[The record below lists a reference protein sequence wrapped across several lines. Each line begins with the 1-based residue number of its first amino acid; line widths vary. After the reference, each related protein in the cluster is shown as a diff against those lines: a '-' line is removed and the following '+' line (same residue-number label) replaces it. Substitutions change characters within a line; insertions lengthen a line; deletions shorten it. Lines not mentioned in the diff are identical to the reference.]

1 MGLPGLLAYGPTSR
15 REHAIYNTLLVDSCR
30 VVTGSIQA
38 YLATFD
44 SGLSEGH
51 AVLRG
56 TLIYEQDRPSY
67 LKKRA
72 ADLAL
77 YGIGFVAA
85 IGAVT
90 LMIPWL
96 ASNPSL
102 PRSYWLLPII
112 VIMIVFQMILWAGP
126 DFSSRRFAV
135 YGDGFS
141 PPYRGMTFSRSR
153 FGPFVKYADVKDI
166 RASTYTRQGVQG
178 VYSVS
183 IELNDGRRVVF
194 RTQDVGDDG
203 VASLLRVWGDSARAK
218 RSSSEGGEPGPR
230 RKRANTDTTRTA
242 IGSAALIVTMVL
254 VLGLVF
260 LSGLPA
266 SPASLELVGLAALGV
281 VFAVVLLLRSK
292 T

>member
-1 MGLPGLLAYGPTSR
+1 
-15 REHAIYNTLLVDSCR
+15 V
-30 VVTGSIQA
+30 Q
-38 YLATFD
+38 
-44 SGLSEGH
+44 
-51 AVLRG
+51 RG
-56 TLIYEQDRPSY
+56 TLMYEQDRTSY

-77 YGIGFVAA
+77 YGVVFVAA

-90 LMIPWL
+90 LTVPWL

-112 VIMIVFQMILWAGP
+112 VIMIVFQAILWAGP
-126 DFSSRRFAV
+126 DFSPRRFAV
-135 YGDGFS
+135 YDDGFS
-141 PPYRGMTFSRSR
+141 PPYRGMTFSRGR

-166 RASTYTRQGVQG
+166 RTSTYRRHGVQG

-183 IELNDGRRVVF
+183 IELNDGGRIVF
-194 RTQDVGDDG
+194 KTQDVGEDG
-203 VASLLRVWGDSARAK
+203 VASLLRVWGNGARTK
-218 RSSSEGGEPGPR
+218 RSSSAGGEPGPR
-230 RKRANTDTTRTA
+230 RKGANTDTTRTA
-242 IGSAALIVTMVL
+242 IGSLALIVTMVL

-266 SPASLELVGLAALGV
+266 SPASLELVGLAVLGV
-281 VFAVVLLLRSK
+281 VFAVVFLFRSK

>member
-1 MGLPGLLAYGPTSR
+1 MLFYTTLP
-15 REHAIYNTLLVDSCR
+15 VDSCR
-30 VVTGSIQA
+30 DVTGSLQA
-38 YLATFD
+38 YVAAFD

-51 AVLRG
+51 AVQRG
-56 TLIYEQDRPSY
+56 TLMYEQDRPSY

-77 YGIGFVAA
+77 YGIIFVAA
-85 IGAVT
+85 VGAVA

-102 PRSYWLLPII
+102 PLSYWLLPII
-112 VIMIVFQMILWAGP
+112 VIMIVFQVILWAGP

-135 YGDGFS
+135 YDDGFS
-141 PPYRGMTFSRSR
+141 PPYRSMTFSPSR

-183 IELNDGRRVVF
+183 IELNDGRRIVF
-194 RTQDVGDDG
+194 RTQDVGADG
-203 VASLLRVWGDSARAK
+203 VASLLRVWGDNARTK
-218 RSSSEGGEPGPR
+218 RSSSAGGEPGPR
-230 RKRANTDTTRTA
+230 PKGANTDMRRTA
-242 IGSAALIVTMVL
+242 IGSVALILTMVL

-260 LSGLPA
+260 LSGL
-266 SPASLELVGLAALGV
+266 SISLASLEVVGLAVLSV
-281 VFAVVLLLRSK
+281 VFAIALLLRSK

>member
-1 MGLPGLLAYGPTSR
+1 MWPPSISGP
-15 REHAIYNTLLVDSCR
+15 
-30 VVTGSIQA
+30 
-38 YLATFD
+38 
-44 SGLSEGH
+44 SEGH
-51 AVLRG
+51 AVQRG
-56 TLIYEQDRPSY
+56 TLIYEQDRTSY
-67 LKKRA
+67 LKKRV
-72 ADLAL
+72 ADLVL

-153 FGPFVKYADVKDI
+153 FGPFVKYADVKEI

-183 IELNDGRRVVF
+183 IQLNDGRRIVF
-194 RTQDVGDDG
+194 RTQDVGADG
-203 VASLLRVWGDSARAK
+203 VASLLRVWGDSARTK

-230 RKRANTDTTRTA
+230 RKWANTDTTRTA
-242 IGSAALIVTMVL
+242 IGSVALIVTMVL
-254 VLGLVF
+254 VWGLVI